1 MKRIFTLGLA
11 LALAGCNSHNG
22 STAGAP
28 DAEAEASAAAAE
40 APSSPEAGASG
51 AGASAPDAATSAS
64 AALVRR
70 RGLAGS
76 FFRAAQ
82 DTDLSDDQKATIAKL
97 EESLQ
102 GEPGPRREMTALHAD
117 LVAGVKDG
125 KIDASKVA
133 ADETAVAKMLAS
145 REEEQATALGGLHD
159 ALTPAQRGAVADAVR
174 TARERPPPAPP
185 PAGAPDWATRRLEH
199 MKSQLVLDQDQQ
211 KQVAAVLARV
221 APTPA
226 AAQAHYDAVKKQAE
240 AAATAFERD
249 TFDAKKIDLSAA
261 PGKKVTDPFDR
272 EVKYITLLL
281 PILTAGQRDRFASLM
296 DHPRDHGPGRGDSIT
311 EAPDPAGS
319 GPMR

>member
-1 MKRIFTLGLA
+1 MKPIITVGLT
-11 LALAGCNSHNG
+11 LALAGCNSHNA
-22 STAGAP
+22 STAAGP
-28 DAEAEASAAAAE
+28 DAEVEATAPAAE
-40 APSSPEAGASG
+40 APSSPEAGT
-51 AGASAPDAATSAS
+51 SAPDAAASAS
-64 AALVRR
+64 ASLMRR

-102 GEPGPRREMTALHAD
+102 GEPGSRREMTALHAD

-133 ADETAVAKMLAS
+133 ADEAAVAKMLAS
-145 REEEQATALGGLHD
+145 REEEQATALTGLHD

-174 TARERPPPAPP
+174 TARERPPPASP
-185 PAGAPDWATRRLEH
+185 PAGATDWATRRLDH

-226 AAQAHYDAVKKQAE
+226 AAQAHYDALKKQVE

-296 DHPRDHGPGRGDSIT
+296 DHPRERGPGRGDSIT

>member
-1 MKRIFTLGLA
+1 MKRIFTLGLV
-11 LALAGCNSHNG
+11 LALAGCNSHNA
-22 STAGAP
+22 STAASP
-28 DAEAEASAAAAE
+28 DAEVEAMAAAAE

-51 AGASAPDAATSAS
+51 PDASASAS
-64 AALVRR
+64 AALMRR

-102 GEPGPRREMTALHAD
+102 GEPGPRHEMTALHAD

-125 KIDASKVA
+125 KIDTSKVA

-145 REEEQATALGGLHD
+145 REEEQATALTGLHG

-174 TARERPPPAPP
+174 AARERPPPASP

-240 AAATAFERD
+240 AAAAAFEKD

-272 EVKYITLLL
+272 EIKYITQLL
-281 PILTAGQRDRFASLM
+281 PILTAGQRDRFAALM
-296 DHPRDHGPGRGDSIT
+296 DHPREHGPGRGDSIT
-311 EAPDPAGS
+311 EVPDPAGS

>member
-1 MKRIFTLGLA
+1 MKRISTIGLSLA
-11 LALAGCNSHNG
+11 LAASAACNSHNASMA
-22 STAGAP
+22 STP
-28 DAEAEASAAAAE
+28 DAEVEAAVAPVVELPDAAASA
-40 APSSPEAGASG
+40 SASAS
-51 AGASAPDAATSAS
+51 AGASAP
-64 AALVRR
+64 LVRL

-82 DTDLSDDQKATIAKL
+82 GTDLNDDQKASIAKL
-97 EESLQ
+97 EEPLQ

-133 ADETAVAKMLAS
+133 ADEAAVAKMLAS
-145 REEEQATALGGLHD
+145 REEEQATALTGLHD
-159 ALTPAQRGAVADAVR
+159 ALTPAQRGAVGDAVR
-174 TARERPPPAPP
+174 TARERPPPSP
-185 PAGAPDWATRRLEH
+185 PAGAPDWAARRLDH
-199 MKSQLVLDQDQQ
+199 MKSQLVLDEDQQ

-226 AAQAHYDAVKKQAE
+226 AAQAHYDALKKQAE
-240 AAATAFERD
+240 AAATAFEKD

-272 EVKYITLLL
+272 QIKYITLLL
-281 PILTAGQRDRFASLM
+281 PILTPGQRDRFATLM
-296 DHPRDHGPGRGDSIT
+296 EHPRDRGPGRGDSIT
-311 EAPDPAGS
+311 EAPDPGGG

>member
-1 MKRIFTLGLA
+1 MKRISTIGLSFTLA
-11 LALAGCNSHNG
+11 AAACNSHNA
-22 STAGAP
+22 ST
-28 DAEAEASAAAAE
+28 
-40 APSSPEAGASG
+40 
-51 AGASAPDAATSAS
+51 ASAPDAAIEAVAPVVEAPDAAASASASAS
-64 AALVRR
+64 AAPSAPLMRL

-76 FFRAAQ
+76 FFRAAK
-82 DTDLSDDQKATIAKL
+82 DSDLNDDQKASIAKL
-97 EESLQ
+97 EEPLQ
-102 GEPGPRREMTALHAD
+102 GEPGPRREMAALHAD

-133 ADETAVAKMLAS
+133 ADEAAVAKMLATHD
-145 REEEQATALGGLHD
+145 EEQATALTGLHD

-174 TARERPPPAPP
+174 TARERPPPSP
-185 PAGAPDWATRRLEH
+185 PAGAPDWATRRLDH
-199 MKSQLVLDQDQQ
+199 MKSQLVLDEDQQ

-226 AAQAHYDAVKKQAE
+226 AAQAHYDALKKQVE

-272 EVKYITLLL
+272 QIKYLTLLL
-281 PILTAGQRDRFASLM
+281 PILTPGQRDRFASLM
-296 DHPRDHGPGRGDSIT
+296 DHPRERGPGRGDSIT
-311 EAPDPAGS
+311 EAPDPGGG

>member
-1 MKRIFTLGLA
+1 MKRISTIGLSFV
-11 LALAGCNSHNG
+11 LAAAACNAHNA
-22 STAGAP
+22 STAAAP
-28 DAEAEASAAAAE
+28 DAEVEAVAPVVEAPDAVASA
-40 APSSPEAGASG
+40 SASAS
-51 AGASAPDAATSAS
+51 AGASAPV
-64 AALVRR
+64 VRR

-82 DTDLSDDQKATIAKL
+82 DTDLNDDQKASIAKL
-97 EESLQ
+97 EEPLQ

-125 KIDASKVA
+125 KIDASKAA
-133 ADETAVAKMLAS
+133 ADEAAVAKMLAS
-145 REEEQATALGGLHD
+145 REEEQATALAGLHD

-174 TARERPPPAPP
+174 TARERPPPSP
-185 PAGAPDWATRRLEH
+185 PAGAPDWATRRLDH

-226 AAQAHYDAVKKQAE
+226 TAQAHYDALKKQVE
-240 AAATAFERD
+240 AAAAAFEKD
-249 TFDAKKIDLSAA
+249 AFDAKKIDLSAA

-272 EVKYITLLL
+272 EIKYITMLL
-281 PILTAGQRDRFASLM
+281 PILTPGQRDRFASLM
-296 DHPRDHGPGRGDSIT
+296 DHPRDRGPGRGDSIT
-311 EAPDPAGS
+311 EAPDPGGG